1 MMANLKTVLTKT
13 TEQFLKGGGQVSPTV
28 KRALRTHRQVQ
39 MRTCLG
45 LIIGLIVCASFAIYL
60 LLASPSKGESIM
72 AVIGIGGTGGLLE
85 ALRRV
90 WKDWSQTDLLLILIE
105 DATEAQVSSI
115 VDKLVKGL

>member
-1 MMANLKTVLTKT
+1 MLANLKTVLSKT

-28 KRALRTHRQVQ
+28 KRALRAHRQVQ
-39 MRTCLG
+39 MRACLG
-45 LIIGLIVCASFAIYL
+45 LIIGIIVCASFAIYT

-105 DATEAQVSSI
+105 DATEAHVSSI
-115 VDKLVKGL
+115 VDKLVKAL